1 MNLGYLFINPQRL
14 SGPGQKP
21 SDNLAVFKV
30 GMHRPVNIFP
40 QGTAKKDTW
49 SSSTLADG
57 IP

>member
-40 QGTAKKDTW
+40 QGTAKRYLVFIHT
-49 SSSTLADG
+49 G
-57 IP
+57 